1 MNSPV
6 RLWRQ
11 FWLGGDDAFKN
22 LIFADAEGIQ
32 AIGTARKLKTMQHRH
47 GEFDSRLEPKP
58 TFRNNLCRIWRLGF
72 ANDGQPSSRPAT
84 IRGARLQFRP
94 ESVKKQN
101 FVI

>member
-32 AIGTARKLKTMQHRH
+32 AIGTARKETMQHRH
-47 GEFDSRLEPKP
+47 GEFDSNLNLSRLSGTIYVASGGWGSQTMGNRPRGQRP
-58 TFRNNLCRIWRLGF
+58 F
-72 ANDGQPSSRPAT
+72 A
-84 IRGARLQFRP
+84 ARAFNSGRKASKNKTL
-94 ESVKKQN
+94 
-101 FVI
+101 